1 MSWPGTYFAPP
12 PPRARRWVESVV
24 GRGARVV
31 RTRWLRG
38 GTSSA
43 VHRVDV
49 KTASGTVVELVLR
62 RHVRLDV
69 LQEEPWL
76 VEREALALR
85 LLEQRGVPAPRLVA
99 ADAEGAECDLPA
111 VLMTRVRGRLE
122 LRPKDVER
130 WLWRMA
136 ELLPPIN
143 AIDPGDVSVPE
154 WEVWDD
160 MRRSRVPEW
169 SRMPEVWRKLIELVH
184 RPWPAYEPVFL
195 HRDFQHYNVLWLR
208 GRPSAVVDW
217 MNICMGPVEMDLQQ
231 FRRNL
236 LWEFGNEVAQRY
248 LRIYREVTGID
259 PDPFWEALNFGDAWT
274 EVPPHMVDD
283 YDAYVASLLSRL

>member
-1 MSWPGTYFAPP
+1 
-12 PPRARRWVESVV
+12 
-24 GRGARVV
+24 
-31 RTRWLRG
+31 
-38 GTSSA
+38 
-43 VHRVDV
+43 
-49 KTASGTVVELVLR
+49 
-62 RHVRLDV
+62 
-69 LQEEPWL
+69 
-76 VEREALALR
+76 
-85 LLEQRGVPAPRLVA
+85 
-99 ADAEGAECDLPA
+99 
-111 VLMTRVRGRLE
+111 
-122 LRPKDVER
+122 
-130 WLWRMA
+130 MA